1 MYIKINR
8 KKYKIVELTKFWD
21 RFKGL
26 KFNLEKLDHIIKFPH
41 KKFVSTDFICQ
52 KIDIILTDKDEKI
65 LYIYDEFETEKYIF
79 PKRKV
84 YNVYF
89 FPVGLTKHFEIGD
102 TLNIE
107 EDKKKK

>member
-1 MYIKINR
+1 MYLKINKR
-8 KKYKIVELTKFWD
+8 KYKIVELTKFRE

-26 KFNLEKLDHIIKFPH
+26 KFKLEKIDYIIKFPH

-65 LYIYDEFETEKYIF
+65 LYIYEDFPSEKYIF

-89 FPVGLTKHFEIGD
+89 LPVGLSKNFKVNDI
-102 TLNIE
+102 LNIIE
-107 EDKKKK
+107 K

>member
-1 MYIKINR
+1 MYLKIKN
-8 KKYKIVELTKFWD
+8 KKLEIVELTKFWE

-26 KFNLEKLDHIIKFPH
+26 KFNLKKLDYVVKFPH

-52 KIDIILTDKDEKI
+52 NLDIVLTDKNEKI
-65 LYIYDEFETEKYIF
+65 IKIYIDFPTEKYIF

-89 FPVGLTKHFEIGD
+89 LPLGTAKD
-102 TLNIE
+102 LNIGE
-107 EDKKKK
+107 NLNIIKK

>member
-1 MYIKINR
+1 MYLKVNK

-21 RFKGL
+21 RFKSL
-26 KFNLEKLDHIIKFPH
+26 KFNLDTLDYVVKFPH

-52 KIDIILTDKDEKI
+52 SLDIILTDKEENI
-65 LYIYDEFETEKYIF
+65 LYMYPDFGTEKYIF

-89 FPVGLTKHFEIGD
+89 CPLGTCHNYEVGSKLKIA
-102 TLNIE
+102 
-107 EDKKKK
+107 KK